1 MSGVGPGY
9 IIEPFRVLI
18 DDLNDIN
25 VLTTEK
31 PFLAHYTSMQV
42 LSRILETEEIWLSN
56 PLFMND
62 TEEMRFGLEQGR
74 AIFKKSPLVKE
85 ACGTSSRLVQVQSL
99 FSYWYD
105 AFERERSLDIYVFC
119 LSGQDR
125 ADNDGILSMW
135 RAYGAQGS
143 GAALVFNTKQFEADK
158 RSPLM
163 IAKVRYSDYQ
173 ERFAAI
179 AAKLQQW
186 CEILK
191 NESIPDDQLDSAAFA
206 LFSAFLILSLVTK
219 HRGFREEQEWRV
231 IYMPELD
238 PDNRLSGGF
247 HYIIGNRGAEPKLR
261 IKLDP
266 PSISPRKTWT
276 LLDLIEKII
285 IGPTISSVL
294 AERSVLRMLDLM
306 GKTDLASK
314 VFSSSIPLRPT

>member
-1 MSGVGPGY
+1 
-9 IIEPFRVLI
+9 RVLI

-25 VLTTEK
+25 VLTTQK

-74 AIFKKSPLVKE
+74 AIFEKSPLVKE

-119 LSGQDR
+119 LSGHDR

-179 AAKLQQW
+179 AAK
-186 CEILK
+186 
-191 NESIPDDQLDSAAFA
+191 
-206 LFSAFLILSLVTK
+206 
-219 HRGFREEQEWRV
+219 
-231 IYMPELD
+231 
-238 PDNRLSGGF
+238 
-247 HYIIGNRGAEPKLR
+247 
-261 IKLDP
+261 
-266 PSISPRKTWT
+266 
-276 LLDLIEKII
+276 
-285 IGPTISSVL
+285 
-294 AERSVLRMLDLM
+294 
-306 GKTDLASK
+306 
-314 VFSSSIPLRPT
+314 